1 MRANE
6 FMKKLLVYS
15 HDTYGLGNI
24 RRMLAVCQHL
34 LEAIPQLSILLVT
47 GSPVIHSLR
56 LPALLD
62 YIKLP
67 CLTRTG
73 RGEYQT
79 KYLSD
84 DVSDAVRLRSDLIRI
99 TAVNFKP
106 DLLLVDKKPFG
117 VKGELADTL
126 RHLHDASRAKM
137 VLVLRDVLDSPE
149 AIKGNWSRN
158 GHYDAIER
166 FYDSVLVLGERKIF
180 DPVAEYS
187 FPPSVTDK
195 VEFCGYVR
203 KEPGLQA
210 RQETRRQL
218 QTGAGEKLVLVT
230 SGGGEDGYHLVEN
243 YLVAVRGTSMRS
255 LVVCGPEMP
264 TSHRA
269 RLQQQAADDPRV
281 LFLEFAGDMMS
292 LMAAADVVVS
302 MGGYNTV
309 CEILSLKKRA
319 VVIPRVTPTEE
330 QWIRAERMSRLGLF
344 KMIHPH
350 ALTPERLLQALMGCL
365 DGDEP
370 SAPFVNDINLDA
382 LPAVASRVESL
393 LKERLT

>member
-1 MRANE
+1 MRANKL
-6 FMKKLLVYS
+6 MKKLLVYS

-84 DVSDAVRLRSDLIRI
+84 DVSDAIRLRSDLIRT

-106 DLLLVDKKPFG
+106 DLLVVDKKPFG

-126 RHLHDASRAKM
+126 RHLHDASHAKM
-137 VLVLRDVLDSPE
+137 MLILRDVLDSPE
-149 AIKGNWSRN
+149 AIKSNWARN

-166 FYDSVLVLGERKIF
+166 FYNSVLVLGEQKIF
-180 DPVAEYS
+180 DPVSEYS

-203 KEPGLQA
+203 KGPGLYA
-210 RQETRRQL
+210 RPEARRQL
-218 QTGAGEKLVLVT
+218 QIGEAERLALVT
-230 SGGGEDGYHLVEN
+230 SGGGEDGYHLIEN
-243 YLVAVRGTSMRS
+243 YLMAARSVSIRS

-264 TSHRA
+264 TPHRA
-269 RLQQQAADDPRV
+269 QLQKLAADDPRV
-281 LFLEFAGDMMS
+281 IFREFAGDMMS

-302 MGGYNTV
+302 MGGYTTV

-319 VVIPRVTPTEE
+319 VVVPRVTPTEE
-330 QWIRAERMSRLGLF
+330 QWIRADRMSRLGFF
-344 KMIHPH
+344 KTIHPD
-350 ALTPERLLQALMGCL
+350 ALTPERLLRALMECL
-365 DGDEP
+365 DGDEWFFP
-370 SAPFVNDINLDA
+370 DINLDA
-382 LPAVASRVESL
+382 LPAVAARVESL